1 MEEVEASMLAAA
13 IRLSLQEAGGSGPAA
28 QPQQL
33 GPTGPASL
41 KTVCDAS
48 APHIHTP
55 PAGCAHAS
63 VHMVLWSGS
72 CP

>member
-41 KTVCDAS
+41 KMVRRICTAHPHTAS
-48 APHIHTP
+48 RMRTCI
-55 PAGCAHAS
+55 GAHGA
-63 VHMVLWSGS
+63 VSGS
-72 CP
+72 RP